1 MTPSQRPQRR
11 STRQQNKKDTPVK
24 YKEDNDSSENSEASD
39 FDEDSSSTS
48 EEEDVHDKDQSSANN
63 RKGKKSASRLIDILK
78 SPSSRKRKTK
88 TQVASPSKKKNKPN
102 IAPRSV
108 RRVNAITPVIP
119 LRRREQERSEP
130 ATAYEL
136 ARERL
141 HVSAVPDSLPCR
153 EVEFSDIMGF
163 LESAVEAGTGT
174 CVYISGVP
182 GTGKTATVLEVMRHL
197 QYRAEQKELPDFDF
211 VEINGMKVTDPNQA
225 YGILWECLNK
235 SDSSSKEVTPKR
247 VTSAHALDLLEAR
260 FSSPDDRQKTTVVL
274 MDELDLLVTKKQTVM
289 YNFFEWPNRPNSKLI
304 VVAIANT
311 MDLPERMLT
320 NKISSRMGLTRINFQ
335 PYTYQQLYQIV
346 ESRLEGIDAFETE
359 AVEFAARKV
368 SAVSGDARRALDIC
382 RRAVEIVE
390 SKQQQILP
398 SNNGGKSTTHVTISI
413 INDTIKEMLASPTV
427 SFLQTCALHQKLFLV
442 SVMQCIR
449 RSGLGDVEFGDAA
462 EYHMQACRWHHVQPP
477 TTSDLMRVCESLGQ
491 ARALVIEG
499 GRMDLAMRMSLNI
512 SEQDIV
518 MGCKGDKVVGKLL
531 NNG

>member
-1 MTPSQRPQRR
+1 MAQAARPRR
-11 STRQQNKKDTPVK
+11 RATRQKNKNVK
-24 YKEDNDSSENSEASD
+24 YTENSDSSDIGESSD
-39 FDEDSSSTS
+39 FDPHNSSDDQEDDGGHGSS
-48 EEEDVHDKDQSSANN
+48 K
-63 RKGKKSASRLIDILK
+63 RKTISKPRMLDMLK
-78 SPSSRKRKTK
+78 SPTLRKRKSNSKAT
-88 TQVASPSKKKNKPN
+88 SPSKRKAKPK

-108 RRVNAITPVIP
+108 HRVNAIAAITP
-119 LRRREQERSEP
+119 LRRREQERSTP

-197 QYRAEQKELPDFDF
+197 QYKAEQQELPEFDF

-225 YGILWECLNK
+225 YSILWECLNK
-235 SDSSSKEVTPKR
+235 SDGGSSTAAPRR

-260 FSSPDDRQKTTVVL
+260 FSAPDDRQKTTVVL

-390 SKQQQILP
+390 SRQYQLP
-398 SNNGGKSTTHVTISI
+398 APGSAAGDKAKNTHVTIGI

-427 SFLQTCALHQKLFLV
+427 SFLQACALHQKLFLV
-442 SVMQCIR
+442 SVMLCVR

-462 EYHMQACRWHHVQPP
+462 NYHMQACRWHHVQPP

>member
-1 MTPSQRPQRR
+1 MNN
-11 STRQQNKKDTPVK
+11 NK
-24 YKEDNDSSENSEASD
+24 N
-39 FDEDSSSTS
+39 
-48 EEEDVHDKDQSSANN
+48 
-63 RKGKKSASRLIDILK
+63 
-78 SPSSRKRKTK
+78 
-88 TQVASPSKKKNKPN
+88 
-102 IAPRSV
+102 
-108 RRVNAITPVIP
+108 RVNAITTITP

-141 HVSAVPDSLPCR
+141 HVSTVPDSLPCR

-197 QYRAEQKELPDFDF
+197 QYRAEQKELPEFDF

-225 YGILWECLNK
+225 YSILWECLNK
-235 SDSSSKEVTPKR
+235 SDSRNSGAAPRR

-260 FSSPDDRQKTTVVL
+260 FSAPDNRQKTTVVL

-390 SKQQQILP
+390 VRQLQLGS
-398 SNNGGKSTTHVTISI
+398 GGKNTHVTIGI

-499 GRMDLAMRMSLNI
+499 GRMDLAMRMSLNV

-518 MGCKGDKVVGKLL
+518 MGCKTDKVVGKLL